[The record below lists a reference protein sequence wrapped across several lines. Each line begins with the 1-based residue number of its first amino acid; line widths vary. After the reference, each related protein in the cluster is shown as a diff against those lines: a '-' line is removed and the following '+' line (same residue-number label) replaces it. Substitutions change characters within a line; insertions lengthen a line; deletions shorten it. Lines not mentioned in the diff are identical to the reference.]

1 MNIEPY
7 IVSKKNNPESK
18 FLAAVPAQRAVSKNT
33 TEDDLSRMTGSKSL
47 FAFMSLLSAIILP
60 TIYCF
65 LLCMTSP
72 VLNLLHDYAFNLQN
86 NHQQKVFFFLSER
99 WRNLGKLSNSL
110 KCVCVHV
117 CMCTHTYILLIK
129 HLSQNMYPYFFD
141 SKLHTNNHRQ
151 QNQVIK
157 YIICKTAGVPY

>member
-99 WRNLGKLSNSL
+99 
-110 KCVCVHV
+110 
-117 CMCTHTYILLIK
+117 
-129 HLSQNMYPYFFD
+129 
-141 SKLHTNNHRQ
+141 
-151 QNQVIK
+151 
-157 YIICKTAGVPY
+157 